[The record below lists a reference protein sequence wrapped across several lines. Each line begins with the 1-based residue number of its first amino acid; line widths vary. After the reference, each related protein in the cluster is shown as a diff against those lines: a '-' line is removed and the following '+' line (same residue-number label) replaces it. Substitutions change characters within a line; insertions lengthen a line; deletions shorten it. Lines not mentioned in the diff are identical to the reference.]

1 MQFKC
6 NWSTY
11 IQSLT
16 MLFSNIASLALYFSA
31 APKRNW
37 SNGFGFQ
44 WALYLESVLSCS
56 NLEHRKVIM
65 KIETYFHRICVVCFG
80 SEYKHE
86 HPIKWCLLLNY
97 NCSFAF
103 IPMLLKWHTDPALHS
118 QINERVCGHLLF
130 ILRCDSN
137 WHVNLSSNIIIIMVL
152 TRKGFIYTHRYIK
165 IAEDGLGVCVC
176 VCAWFTLRCMRSCV
190 ILHTNKILDAVF
202 APLIGMGALK
212 G

>member
-6 NWSTY
+6 HWSTY
-11 IQSLT
+11 SLWLST
-16 MLFSNIASLALYFSA
+16 FLLHPSKIGAMFWFSMSFIF
-31 APKRNW
+31 
-37 SNGFGFQ
+37 GFGFE
-44 WALYLESVLSCS
+44 LLELGTQKSYHEKR
-56 NLEHRKVIM
+56 NLFPSHL
-65 KIETYFHRICVVCFG
+65 CVVCFG

-137 WHVNLSSNIIIIMVL
+137 WHVNFSSNIIIIMVL

-176 VCAWFTLRCMRSCV
+176 LVHFAVYEIVCDIT
-190 ILHTNKILDAVF
+190 HK
-202 APLIGMGALK
+202 
-212 G
+212 